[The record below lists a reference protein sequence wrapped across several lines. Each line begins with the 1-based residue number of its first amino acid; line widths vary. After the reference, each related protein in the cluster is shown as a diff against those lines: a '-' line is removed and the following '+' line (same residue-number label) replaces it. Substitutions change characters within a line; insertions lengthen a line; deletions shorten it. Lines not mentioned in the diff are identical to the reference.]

1 LGKDFLSLAGPGFR
15 DFTRIAAS
23 EPALWRDVM
32 LSNREELLN
41 QSRMFQRNLQSL
53 ELMISSGNAEA
64 LLEQIENASATRA
77 NWSMAKQQ
85 K

>member
-1 LGKDFLSLAGPGFR
+1 
-15 DFTRIAAS
+15 
-23 EPALWRDVM
+23 M
-32 LSNREELLN
+32 MSNREELLA
-41 QSRMFQRNLQSL
+41 QSKIFQRNLQAL
-53 ELMISSGNAEA
+53 ELMIANGNGEA